1 MHGANSRYRTLLLLM
16 LLLLLGRC
24 SCCAKANGGAL
35 RLNEIITTRG
45 RLSRTFRCVAELLR
59 TQQGAEGSTF
69 LLPLLRTLIDSERG

>member
-24 SCCAKANGGAL
+24 SCAKASGGAL

-45 RLSRTFRCVAELLR
+45 RLSRTFRSVAELLR
-59 TQQGAEGSTF
+59 TQQGG
-69 LLPLLRTLIDSERG
+69 RGLHFPSPPPPYAN